1 MSSLKIKITPTQ
13 SYISSISKDNDID
26 YIDYLNEVLK
36 DISKKKL
43 YKSKIFLPLNNLN
56 KKICELLLCIY
67 SLL

>member
-1 MSSLKIKITPTQ
+1 MSSMKIKITPTQ
-13 SYISSISKDNDID
+13 SYMSSINKDNDID

-36 DISKKKL
+36 GINKKKIC
-43 YKSKIFLPLNNLN
+43 KSKIFLPLNNLN